1 MPLIPSTSIAAH
13 GRLVGADVGEGE
25 EEPATA
31 AHDASSVRTTSAVG
45 VEPYREVSAA
55 RDPDSIIAR
64 LFAARRSFPER
75 ARRERN
81 GADEQLRTRK

>member
-1 MPLIPSTSIAAH
+1 M
-13 GRLVGADVGEGE
+13 GEGE

-45 VEPYREVSAA
+45 VEPHREVSAA

-64 LFAARRSFPER
+64 LFAVRWSFPER

-81 GADEQLRTRK
+81 ELMSSCAPVGPPVDSGRLEAGAVRRV

>member
-1 MPLIPSTSIAAH
+1 
-13 GRLVGADVGEGE
+13 VGEGE

-81 GADEQLRTRK
+81 ELMSSCAPVGPPVDSGRLEAGEL